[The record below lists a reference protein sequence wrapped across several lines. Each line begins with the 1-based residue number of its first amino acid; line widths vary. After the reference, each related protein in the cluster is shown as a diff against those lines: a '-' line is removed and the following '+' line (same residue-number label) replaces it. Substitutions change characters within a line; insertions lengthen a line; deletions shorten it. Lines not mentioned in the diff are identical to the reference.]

1 MNKIFKYGI
10 VFPCCCLLLSG
21 CDDGK
26 IYPDDSI
33 DAGRTVTIQ
42 VSFTGVRAYP
52 DYNMLTFAAFGEDAH
67 EPLLTQ
73 RLSRPTE
80 GRVEEYTLMGLPEET
95 KAVGI
100 ALVSRGQTLIYKY
113 CSVDIDT
120 SVKETILPKTTVNL
134 ATYDRIQE
142 QVFDAHCIACHG
154 KSSGQPAGNLFLTE
168 GKSYS
173 ALVNVKAGA
182 PVANEKPYVTPGE
195 PDNSF
200 LIDILSENILGH
212 NHTDIF
218 NGSETTEVNNLLN
231 AWINNGAKE
240 E

>member
-10 VFPCCCLLLSG
+10 ALPCCSLLLSG

-80 GRVEEYTLMGLPEET
+80 GHKKNNESRVKGHSLRS
-95 KAVGI
+95 
-100 ALVSRGQTLIYKY
+100 ALIIIV
-113 CSVDIDT
+113 
-120 SVKETILPKTTVNL
+120 
-134 ATYDRIQE
+134 
-142 QVFDAHCIACHG
+142 
-154 KSSGQPAGNLFLTE
+154 LFLC
-168 GKSYS
+168 
-173 ALVNVKAGA
+173 
-182 PVANEKPYVTPGE
+182 
-195 PDNSF
+195 
-200 LIDILSENILGH
+200 
-212 NHTDIF
+212 
-218 NGSETTEVNNLLN
+218 
-231 AWINNGAKE
+231 
-240 E
+240 

>member
-10 VFPCCCLLLSG
+10 ALPCCSLLLSG

-42 VSFTGVRAYP
+42 VSFTGARAYP

-80 GRVEEYTLMGLPEET
+80 GRVEEYTLMGLPEGT

-120 SVKETILPKTTVNL
+120 SVKETIICTTVRTSSL
-134 ATYDRIQE
+134 ECIQE
-142 QVFDAHCIACHG
+142 
-154 KSSGQPAGNLFLTE
+154 T
-168 GKSYS
+168 
-173 ALVNVKAGA
+173 ALR
-182 PVANEKPYVTPGE
+182 
-195 PDNSF
+195 
-200 LIDILSENILGH
+200 
-212 NHTDIF
+212 
-218 NGSETTEVNNLLN
+218 
-231 AWINNGAKE
+231 
-240 E
+240 